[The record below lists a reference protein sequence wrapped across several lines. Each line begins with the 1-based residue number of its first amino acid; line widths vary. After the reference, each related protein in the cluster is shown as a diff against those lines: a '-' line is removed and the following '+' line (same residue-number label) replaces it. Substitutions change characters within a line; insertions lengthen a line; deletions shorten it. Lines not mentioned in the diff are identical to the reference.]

1 MKTSVLQNPA
11 VKTKSLTVL
20 IAVICAVALP
30 QVFHIL
36 GAVSGFGAMPGATFL
51 PMQIPVL
58 VAGFLGGPIVGLLAG
73 VLSPAVSFGF
83 TAALGLDAMPAG
95 FMLPYMTLELAG
107 YGFMAGLL
115 CKINPKMPIFVNL
128 VIAQLFGR
136 AVRAVAVLIAVYV
149 IGLNNPAPTAVA
161 SIWEAVVAG
170 LPGIVLQWAL
180 IPLIVYRAKGM
191 KQKPLA

>member
-1 MKTSVLQNPA
+1 
-11 VKTKSLTVL
+11 
-20 IAVICAVALP
+20 
-30 QVFHIL
+30 
-36 GAVSGFGAMPGATFL
+36 
-51 PMQIPVL
+51 
-58 VAGFLGGPIVGLLAG
+58 
-73 VLSPAVSFGF
+73 
-83 TAALGLDAMPAG
+83 
-95 FMLPYMTLELAG
+95 
-107 YGFMAGLL
+107 MAGLL